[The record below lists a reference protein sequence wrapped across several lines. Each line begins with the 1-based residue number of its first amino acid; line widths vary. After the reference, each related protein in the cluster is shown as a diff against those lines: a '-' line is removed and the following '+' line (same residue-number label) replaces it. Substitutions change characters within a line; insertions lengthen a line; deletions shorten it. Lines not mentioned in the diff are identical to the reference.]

1 MTDLSALL
9 LAANYIIPVAVG
21 VAALV
26 ALAAVALFV
35 ALAVRRKKKPAQPEQ
50 RLKLRLNSGLNRNPY
65 KPNRK
70 LFNRLKKKPQRT
82 IPRMLTTAPPNRRKS
97 PRRSMRRRHKGRLRV
112 STARSDT

>member
-50 RLKLRLNSGLNRNPY
+50 KAEA
-65 KPNRK
+65 K
-70 LFNRLKKKPQRT
+70 
-82 IPRMLTTAPPNRRKS
+82 I
-97 PRRSMRRRHKGRLRV
+97 
-112 STARSDT
+112 